1 MGYSPWGRREL
12 NTTEYAGVH
21 AYEVNKQYSLLED
34 FHLSL
39 KVYSVVTFST
49 FKLPCFPQA
58 FLLFLVFL
66 II

>member
-1 MGYSPWGRREL
+1 M
-12 NTTEYAGVH
+12 H

-39 KVYSVVTFST
+39 KVYSVVTIST

-58 FLLFLVFL
+58 LLLFLVFL